1 MVTVHLTGEITES
14 GELRVNLPDGLPPGK
29 FEIALEF
36 SEQTWVRDDL
46 TQLLQPEPMTGREIV
61 AAGLTGGWKD
71 EGISDG
77 AAWVQEQ
84 RRQRQ
89 ERRGW

>member
-14 GELRVNLPDGLPPGK
+14 GELSIDLPEGLPPGK
-29 FEIALEF
+29 VEVVIAF
-36 SEQTWVRDDL
+36 PEQGWADDDL
-46 TQLLQPEPMTGREIV
+46 AALLKPEPMTGQEIV

-77 AAWVQEQ
+77 AEWVQEQ
-84 RRQRQ
+84 RQRRKEQ
-89 ERRGW
+89 RGW